1 MNELDQEKT
10 LSFKFTKTEYLNATI
25 SDLLKQKVSE
35 QIRDRKLSLEM
46 GMEFFYSLKLKSIL
60 KKAKKIYDEYKI
72 VAKEDIQIGDIDFRF
87 TICFFKYHN
96 LTFKQIEKLIT
107 EGYKKFR
114 EELEFELEC
123 SIELFL
129 EKIYSVLNKLTIKKS
144 KRWRLKSFESGLDQ
158 LYFKWNFLD
167 GTKVKLTFKIDR
179 LSKLKR
185 GLLEIYKEKKD
196 LEGGE

>member
-46 GMEFFYSLKLKSIL
+46 GMELFYPLKLEAIL

-72 VAKEDIQIGDIDFRF
+72 VAKEDIRIGDIDFRF

-96 LTFKQIEKLIT
+96 FTFKQIEKLIT
-107 EGYKKFR
+107 EGYKKFK
-114 EELEFELEC
+114 EESEFEHEYN
-123 SIELFL
+123 IDPFL

-144 KRWRLKSFESGLDQ
+144 KKWRLKSFESGLDQ
-158 LYFKWNFLD
+158 LYFKWSFLD

-185 GLLEIYKEKKD
+185 GLLEIHKEKKKLD
-196 LEGGE
+196 